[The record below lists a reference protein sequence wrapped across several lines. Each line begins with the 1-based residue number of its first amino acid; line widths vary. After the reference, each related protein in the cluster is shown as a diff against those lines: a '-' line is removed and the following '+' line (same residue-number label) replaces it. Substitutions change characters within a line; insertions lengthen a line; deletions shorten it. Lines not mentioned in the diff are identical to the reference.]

1 MTGINFS
8 DDIHARGRK
17 LYLQT
22 NTLET
27 DHKIISTLYDGG
39 RVLCQ
44 DSGYYSS
51 GHSTEQLEKEIENF
65 HSQKIEEIELLYLI
79 SAKVKTVRHPLS
91 LNMLG
96 LQFLR
101 WHLLDEAISELELA
115 VQYEPQYGEAYLN
128 LGEAYYR
135 RGGLSEAE
143 QYLKKGV
150 QVAPRYADL
159 WQKLGR
165 VYLAQEQHKKSIE
178 AFQSALKINPTY
190 DEAHFMM
197 AVCLTEIL
205 VKNIQG
211 KEIPQGETCK
221 KQIKE
226 RLSRVAASSS
236 RFRVPAFEEAMRVF
250 HRGEVEGSLK
260 LLRKVDEALT
270 PVIDLSFHHAFYL
283 KYMFGEK
290 GRDAKTI
297 QDYIRQLEALIK
309 KHPAF
314 PDLHNMLG
322 VAYLI
327 QCRGLF
333 NKALHE
339 INRACEIN
347 PEYERAKRNLKL
359 AKNEGKGLLILLRSL
374 LK

>member
-17 LYLQT
+17 LHLQT
-22 NTLET
+22 NTLEA
-27 DHKIISTLYDGG
+27 DQKIISTLYDGG

-44 DSGYYSS
+44 DTGYYSS
-51 GHSTEQLEKEIENF
+51 HHSVEQLEKEIEAF

-91 LNMLG
+91 LNILG

-101 WHLLDEAISELELA
+101 WHLLDEAISEFELA
-115 VQYEPQYGEAYLN
+115 VQYQPQYGEAYLN
-128 LGEAYYR
+128 LGEAYYQ

-150 QVAPRYADL
+150 QIAPRYADL

-165 VYLAQEQHKKSIE
+165 IYLAQEQYKKSIE

-197 AVCLTEIL
+197 VVCLVEVL
-205 VKNIQG
+205 VKGIQE
-211 KEIPQGETCK
+211 KEIPQDEVCK

-226 RLSRVAASSS
+226 HLSRAAASSS
-236 RFRVPAFEEAMRVF
+236 RFRVPAFEQAMRMF
-250 HRGEVEGSLK
+250 HRGEAKRTFELLK
-260 LLRKVDEALT
+260 KVDEELS
-270 PVIDLSFHHAFYL
+270 PIIDLGFHHTFYL

-290 GRDAKTI
+290 GRDAKSI
-297 QDYIRQLEALIK
+297 EDYIHQLEALIK

-333 NKALHE
+333 NKTLHE

>member
-17 LYLQT
+17 LHLQT
-22 NTLET
+22 NTLEA
-27 DHKIISTLYDGG
+27 DQKIISTLYDGG

-51 GHSTEQLEKEIENF
+51 RHSTEQLKKEIEVY
-65 HSQKIEEIELLYLI
+65 HSKKIEEIELLYLI

-96 LQFLR
+96 LQFLK
-101 WHLLDEAISELELA
+101 WNLLDEAISELEL
-115 VQYEPQYGEAYLN
+115 VIQYQPQYGEAYLS

-143 QYLKKGV
+143 QYLEKGV

-165 VYLAQEQHKKSIE
+165 ICLAQEQYKKSIE

-197 AVCLTEIL
+197 AVCLTEAL
-205 VKNIQG
+205 AKGIQEKG
-211 KEIPQGETCK
+211 FPQGEICQ

-226 RLSRVAASSS
+226 HLSRAAASSS
-236 RFRVPAFEEAMRVF
+236 RFTVPAFEQAMRMF
-250 HRGEVEGSLK
+250 HRSEVKGTLE
-260 LLRKVDEALT
+260 LLRKVDEDLT
-270 PVIDLSFHHAFYL
+270 PIIDLNFHHAFYL
-283 KYMFGEK
+283 KYMFGDE
-290 GRDAKTI
+290 GRDAKSI
-297 QDYIRQLEALIK
+297 QDYVQQLEALIK
-309 KHPAF
+309 KHPTF

-359 AKNEGKGLLILLRSL
+359 AKNEGKGFLILLRSL